1 MVPELDEG
9 EITVG
14 YIKKENN
21 HNEAKILEM
30 LSGIRLGTD
39 PIEYSF

>member
-1 MVPELDEG
+1 MVPEVDKG

-21 HNEAKILEM
+21 HDEARISEM

-39 PIEYSF
+39 PIKYSF